1 MPRRNNDQ
9 HTAMNDM
16 LSNIALGFI
25 MLFIIALIM
34 MNPIA
39 KQGDI
44 PSRNEFM
51 IIMEWADDSR
61 DDVDLWVQFE
71 DESAV
76 GFTNRTENHILL
88 ERDDV
93 GVGGDSVVIDGVRHI
108 IRVNREVVNI
118 RGIAPGN
125 YYIVANMFNRRDPAS
140 GGPQLVTITVVDIN
154 PYREVYSITRELERS
169 RQIERYP
176 AFTVD
181 AEGNIT
187 EVFNHTRRILPIRT
201 GMY

>member
-1 MPRRNNDQ
+1 MPRRNNEQ

-44 PSRNEFM
+44 PSRNEVM

-61 DDVDLWVQFE
+61 DDVDLWVQFN
-71 DESAV
+71 DAAPV
-76 GFTNRTENHILL
+76 GFTNRHEDHITL

-93 GVGGDSVVIDGVRHI
+93 GVGGDSVVIDGVTQY
-108 IRVNREVVNI
+108 IRINREVVNI
-118 RGIAPGN
+118 RAIVPGN
-125 YYIVANMFNRRDPAS
+125 YYVIANMFNRRDPAS
-140 GGPQLVTITVVDIN
+140 EGPQLVRITVYDIE
-154 PYREVYSITRELERS
+154 PYREVYSIVREMNRTRQVERF
-169 RQIERYP
+169 P
-176 AFTVD
+176 AFAVD
-181 AEGNIT
+181 AEGNVT
-187 EVFNHTRRILPIRT
+187 EVFNHNRNIIPIRVSN
-201 GMY
+201 Y

>member
-1 MPRRNNDQ
+1 MARRSNDQ

-44 PSRNEFM
+44 PSKNEFM

-61 DDVDLWVQFE
+61 DDVDLWVQYE
-71 DESAV
+71 NVNPV
-76 GFTNRTENHILL
+76 GFTNRDQGHMTLD
-88 ERDDV
+88 RDDV
-93 GVGGDSVVIDGVRHI
+93 GRSSDVIVIDGERQL
-108 IRVNREVVNI
+108 IRINREVVNV
-118 RGIAPGN
+118 RGVVPGD
-125 YYIVANMFNRRDPAS
+125 YYVVANMYNRRDDGS
-140 GGPQLVTITVVDIN
+140 DGPQRVRITVIDVN
-154 PYREVYSITRELERS
+154 PYREVYSVTHELSRT
-169 RQIERYP
+169 RQIKRYP

-181 AEGNIT
+181 AEGNVT
-187 EVFNHTRRILPIRT
+187 LVFNHTRNIIPSRGRDF
-201 GMY
+201 